1 MQLLANYRQIVAEQ
15 FNDLIVLSQSVGNV
29 EPTSD
34 IEVWTVRILL
44 GTLVILVYWS
54 MTEE

>member
-1 MQLLANYRQIVAEQ
+1 MQSLANYRQIVAEQ
-15 FNDLIVLSQSVGNV
+15 FNDLIVLSQSVGKI